1 MTMTDDGGG
10 LTRDVEG
17 GAVRIP
23 DSMSVVVESPV
34 GRLRVYVAWPCLG
47 KGVATPVPAAG
58 WPVIWVL
65 DPGAA
70 FAGTVEAMRYCSR
83 RADAT
88 GVVPAVVVGVEPEL
102 PSSVASDAASNAA
115 SNAARA
121 RERLLAGEESLGF
134 AAALN
139 DVVRPLVESLV
150 PGRCD
155 TKRSVLV
162 GHSLG
167 GVFALQ
173 TALRF
178 PGRYRA
184 VAAVSPSLWQAEG
197 DLTELAVAYPAS
209 APAISVLI
217 VTGEYEQ
224 RLAPWEEGTALASE
238 TLARRTG
245 RQMIDTARKAADAIG
260 GASVTGNI
268 SARFALLAEADHGTV
283 RSAALPL
290 ILRLPA
296 LV

>member
-1 MTMTDDGGG
+1 M
-10 LTRDVEG
+10 
-17 GAVRIP
+17 RIP
-23 DSMSVVVESPV
+23 DSVSVGVESPV
-34 GRLRVYVAWPCLG
+34 GWLRVYVAWPCAG
-47 KGVATPVPAAG
+47 EGHDVPVPVAG

-102 PSSVASDAASNAA
+102 PSSVASDAARD
-115 SNAARA
+115 AARA